1 MKKLV
6 LTLMLVLLV
15 ATMFVTTSYAN
26 SQLIKVNTNDS
37 TVSVNYNATD
47 YSKIKVAIAKG
58 SSVYYYDL
66 PSEHEV
72 YPLQMGNGTY
82 SVNLYENVSG
92 NKYKSVYSKKIS
104 LKTSEESVFLSSSQN
119 VSWDEES
126 AAVTLASELT
136 EGLESD
142 EEKFQVIYDYVV
154 KNIRYDYRKAYTVQA
169 GYIPSPDDTLVD
181 GTGICYDYSSLLAVM
196 LRSQDIPTKLVKGY
210 STKVSVYHAW
220 NEVFINGQWSTV
232 DTTVDAS
239 SVELTS
245 AFKAATD
252 YDVEKIY

>member
-1 MKKLV
+1 MRKLV

-37 TVSVNYNATD
+37 TVAVNYNATD
-47 YSKIKVAIAKG
+47 YSKIKVAITKG
-58 SSVYYYDL
+58 SSTYYYDL
-66 PSEHEV
+66 PSKHEV

-104 LKTSEESVFLSSSQN
+104 LKTSDESVFLSSSQN

-154 KNIRYDYRKAYTVQA
+154 NNIRYDYRKSYRVQA

-196 LRSQDIPTKLVKGY
+196 LRSQDIPTKLIKGY
-210 STKVSVYHAW
+210 STNVSTYHAW

-245 AFKAATD
+245 AFKAVND

>member
-26 SQLIKVNTNDS
+26 SQLIKVNTDDS
-37 TVSVNYNATD
+37 TVAINYNATD
-47 YSKIKVAIAKG
+47 YSKIKVAITKG
-58 SSVYYYDL
+58 SNTYYYDL

-72 YPLQMGNGTY
+72 YPLQMGNGVY
-82 SVNLYENVSG
+82 SINLYENVSG
-92 NKYKSVYSKKIS
+92 NRYKSVYSKKIS
-104 LKTSEESVFLSSSQN
+104 LKTSDESVFLSSSQN

-154 KNIRYDYRKAYTVQA
+154 NNIRYDYRKAYTVQA

-239 SVELTS
+239 SYELTS
-245 AFKAATD
+245 TFKVAND
-252 YDVEKIY
+252 YDAEKIY

>member
-37 TVSVNYNATD
+37 TVAVNYNATD
-47 YSKIKVAIAKG
+47 YSKIKVAITKG
-58 SSVYYYDL
+58 SSTYYYGL
-66 PSEHEV
+66 PSKHEF
-72 YPLQMGNGTY
+72 YPLQMGNCRY
-82 SVNLYENVSG
+82 SVNLYENASG

-104 LKTSEESVFLSSSQN
+104 LKTSDESVFLSSSQN

-154 KNIRYDYRKAYTVQA
+154 NNIRYDYRKAYTVQA

-210 STKVSVYHAW
+210 STNVSTYHAW

-239 SVELTS
+239 SVEFAS
-245 AFKAATD
+245 AFKAATE
-252 YDVEKIY
+252 YDAQKLY